1 MYKVVQEYGE
11 YVYHLAYIYVKNK
24 ENAEEIVQDVFYNFG
39 KKQEQFRGDAH
50 IKTYLTRMTI
60 NRSYDEL
67 RKLKRRAILQTILPF
82 TKQEPSAEKVVV
94 KDAIGNSVKDAVFNL
109 TIAYR
114 EVIILYYYE
123 DYTIREIANL
133 LHTNENTVRTRL
145 RRAKEQLKIELGEFM
160 EEGLLYD

>member
-1 MYKVVQEYGE
+1 MQIVVQEYGE

-24 ENAEEIVQDVFYNFG
+24 ENAEEIAQDVFYNFG

-67 RKLKRRAILQTILPF
+67 RKLKRRSILQTILPF
-82 TKQEPSAEKVVV
+82 MKEEHSAEKLVV
-94 KDAIGNSVKDAVFNL
+94 KEAVGKSVKEAVFSL
-109 TIAYR
+109 SVAYR

-123 DYTIREIANL
+123 DYSTKEIAQL
-133 LHTNENTVRTRL
+133 LQTSENTVRTRL
-145 RRAKEQLKIELGEFM
+145 RRAKEQLKISLGELM